1 MMMTLLVLKSKIKN
15 FYEKYY
21 HVTRAIIKFIAMFFA
36 LLVVTGQLDYSDFL
50 GQYWVLA
57 AVSLLCAVTP
67 DGVSIVC
74 LLLLICGEISGVSV
88 LLAAAVLLFIS
99 VYVLLY
105 GRFEKRQYC
114 IIFLVPL
121 LTPVYIGYAVPIVAA
136 LLGSPV
142 VLPALVM
149 GVLLQYIIQGVNLY
163 ASASAGGTGSDEI
176 LSSLQYLIK
185 YLMQNRMLYVSVL
198 AFCLTFLCVYMIR
211 RGKFKH
217 GPQIAILVGAIL
229 LMAVEMLSN
238 IALELEMNLV
248 LLTVQVAV
256 SMVIAY
262 IIQFFHITLD
272 YHGTKKL
279 QFEDDEYYY
288 YVTAVPKFKVAV
300 VDRTVT
306 RILPGEEEEDF
317 DLKQELEK
325 ALREE
330 EEEAQ
335 SDAR

>member
-1 MMMTLLVLKSKIKN
+1 MMLLVLKSKIKN

-21 HVTRAIIKFIAMFFA
+21 RMTRAVLKFIIMFLA
-36 LLVVTGQLDYSDFL
+36 LLTVTGQLDYNDFL

-57 AVSLLCAVTP
+57 LGALVCAVTP
-67 DGVSIVC
+67 DGVSMVL
-74 LLLLICGEISGVSV
+74 LLLLICGEISAVSV
-88 LLAAAVLLFIS
+88 LLGGSVLLMTA
-99 VYVLLY
+99 VYALLY
-105 GRFEKRQYC
+105 GRFEKKQYY
-114 IIFLVPL
+114 IFFLIPL
-121 LTPVYIGYAVPIVAA
+121 LDPFHIGYTVPIVAA
-136 LLGSPV
+136 LFASPV
-142 VLPALVM
+142 VLPALIM
-149 GVLLQYIIQGVNLY
+149 GVLLQFVIQGVNLY
-163 ASASAGGTGSDEI
+163 ASASGGVAESGEI
-176 LSSLQYLIK
+176 LSSLQYLMN
-185 YLMQNRMLYVSVL
+185 YLLQNRLVYVTVA

-211 RGKFKH
+211 RGKAKH
-217 GPQIAILVGAIL
+217 GPQIAILVGAL
-229 LMAVEMLSN
+229 LMMSVELLSN
-238 IALELEMNLV
+238 IALELGINLMW
-248 LLTVQVAV
+248 LTVQVAV

-306 RILPGEEEEDF
+306 RILPGDEDENF

-330 EEEAQ
+330 EEEIH
-335 SDAR
+335 SDTI